1 MTPLG
6 MKRVLLVFAL
16 LLASPLPARA
26 QAPITTTLATLIQ
39 DVFGPNGLVVN
50 SEARLPD
57 GSTHSAHFN
66 SAFQS
71 NFSQFNIALASQLT
85 SVPLPSPASGFTYRF
100 DPATGTFVRSTQ
112 SYGPILAD
120 RAETIGRGKVS
131 FGYNYQYL
139 SFDSIEGVDL
149 RRIPALFTHD
159 DFQLGGGRSDVVTTR
174 NEIEAS
180 VAQFTGLLT
189 YGVTDRVDIA
199 VAIPVIQTRLRI
211 LSNARIERIGTAGNP
226 AVHFFHDDNAP
237 GGFGNQ
243 RQFFA
248 EGTAA
253 GLGDIVVRLKGTALR
268 EGHRG
273 FAFGVDVRVPS
284 GDEED
289 LLGSGA
295 AGVRPFGVVSFTYRA
310 LSPHVNLA
318 YQWNGRSV
326 LAGDVTSGRK
336 VDLPD
341 RFLYV
346 VGADIGLGERLSLAV
361 DFLGERIIDS
371 PRLVRRSFTA
381 VGAAGSFTFDDIAF
395 EQASFSVAS
404 AAAGVKLKVAD
415 KLLANFNL
423 RFRVGQAGLSDRVAP
438 LVGLEYVF

>member
-1 MTPLG
+1 MTPARGRRL
-6 MKRVLLVFAL
+6 VLAGAL
-16 LLASPLPARA
+16 LLASAAPAPA
-26 QAPITTTLATLIQ
+26 QTPVTTTLATLIQ
-39 DVFGPNGLVVN
+39 DIFGPNGLVVN

-71 NFSQFNIALASQLT
+71 NFRQFNIALASQLT

-131 FGYNYQYL
+131 LGYNYQFL

-159 DFQLGGGRSDVVTTR
+159 DFQLGGGRTDVVVTR

-189 YGVTDRVDIA
+189 YGVTDRIDVA
-199 VAIPVIQTRLRI
+199 VAVPVIRTRLRI
-211 LSNARIERIGTAGNP
+211 LANAEIERIGTGGSL
-226 AVHFFHDDNAP
+226 AVHFFRDDNATD
-237 GGFGNQ
+237 GFGSR
-243 RQFFA
+243 RQFFG

-253 GLGDIVVRLKGTALR
+253 GLGDVVIRVKGTAMR
-268 EGHRG
+268 EGRRG
-273 FAFGVDVRVPS
+273 LAFGLDLRVPS

-295 AGVRPFGVVSFTYRA
+295 PGFRPFGVVSFTYGA
-310 LSPHVNLA
+310 VSPHINLA

-326 LAGDVTSGRK
+326 LAGDVRSGQK
-336 VDLPD
+336 ADLPD
-341 RFLYV
+341 RLLYV
-346 VGADIGLGERLSLAV
+346 IGADVGVSERLSLAV
-361 DFLGERIIDS
+361 DYLGERIIDS
-371 PRLVRRSFTA
+371 PRLVRRAFTA
-381 VGAAGSFTFDDIAF
+381 TGAAGRFMFEDIGF
-395 EQASFSVAS
+395 EQASFS
-404 AAAGVKLKVAD
+404 AATGAMGVKAKVATN
-415 KLLANFNL
+415 LLVNFNL
-423 RFRVGQAGLSDRVAP
+423 RFRVGRAGLSDRVAP
-438 LVGLEYVF
+438 LVGVEYVF